1 VKVNKGASF
10 PTRLRLGFVVVSWI
24 SPCVL
29 LIVNVVKIFIDTN
42 WAYWVYCAA
51 KERMDLMKDVSDRV
65 RKLPFAVARS
75 SRATLVEQVV
85 DGLRQCILSG
95 FYKVGDILPT
105 TRDLAT
111 QLGVSRIVTRA
122 AIAELTREELIN
134 PKPGV
139 GCMVLGRSG
148 KVWKGNVLFIT
159 RSNGRTYY
167 VNVFT
172 SILRERLVS
181 TGWRFT
187 QVTVTPDS
195 KGHADVSELDLWLS
209 HPVTL
214 AIVMFDNPAAE
225 RILSRSGVPFVT
237 LGNKTVCRTKGC
249 VGHVQYDRTTAAE
262 ELAAEIK
269 KVGVESVLQVGME
282 KFDDVAKELHKVDIS
297 LKRWEIPPTPGGKL
311 PQSLSFAVR
320 DAFAERISK
329 SRKWLPDL
337 IYFSDD
343 HACVGALAALTAAG
357 VRIPEDVRVVTWS
370 NAGNEPVYAK
380 ELTRIEMDPEDDA
393 GKFAEAILL
402 HLEGCAGAFPITLVP
417 EFRKGASL

>member
-1 VKVNKGASF
+1 
-10 PTRLRLGFVVVSWI
+10 
-24 SPCVL
+24 
-29 LIVNVVKIFIDTN
+29 
-42 WAYWVYCAA
+42 
-51 KERMDLMKDVSDRV
+51 MDLMKEISDRV

-105 TRDLAT
+105 TRDLAAM
-111 QLGVSRIVTRA
+111 LGVSRIVTRA
-122 AIAELTREELIN
+122 AVAELTKEELIN

-139 GCMVLGRSG
+139 GCVVLGRGG
-148 KVWKGNVLFIT
+148 KLWKGNVLFIS

-172 SILRERLVS
+172 SMLRERLVS

-195 KGHADVSELDLWLS
+195 KGHADVSELELWLS

-237 LGNKTVCRTKGC
+237 LGNKTICRTKGC

-262 ELAAEIK
+262 ELAGMARSS
-269 KVGVESVLQVGME
+269 GVKSALQVGME
-282 KFDDVAKELHKVDIS
+282 KFDDVGEALRCAGIRSKI
-297 LKRWEIPPTPGGKL
+297 WNIPAIPGGKL

-320 DAFAERISK
+320 DAFAQRLSK
-329 SRKWLPDL
+329 SKSWLPDM

-343 HACVGALAALTAAG
+343 HACVGALVALTAAG
-357 VRIPEDVRVVTWS
+357 VRVPEDIRVVTWS

-393 GKFAEAILL
+393 GKFGEAILS
-402 HLEGCAGAFPITLVP
+402 HLEGCAGAFPLTLGP
-417 EFRKGASL
+417 KFREGETA

>member
-1 VKVNKGASF
+1 MKVSKSASF

-24 SPCVL
+24 SPCAF

-42 WAYWVYCAA
+42 WAYWVYYGI
-51 KERMDLMKDVSDRV
+51 KEKIALMNELTDRGA
-65 RKLPFAVARS
+65 KLPFAVARS

-95 FYKVGDILPT
+95 FYKVGDVLPT
-105 TRDLAT
+105 TRDLAA

-122 AIAELTREELIN
+122 AVAELTKEELIN

-139 GCMVLGRSG
+139 GCMVLGRGG
-148 KVWKGNVLFIT
+148 KVWKGNVLFIS

-187 QVTVTPDS
+187 QVTVTPGS
-195 KGHADVSELDLWLS
+195 KGDADVSELELWLS

-237 LGNKTVCRTKGC
+237 LDNKALCRTKGC
-249 VGHVQYDRTTAAE
+249 VGHVRYDRTAGAAE
-262 ELAAEIK
+262 FAAEIK
-269 KVGVESVLQVGME
+269 KAGVESVLQVGME

-297 LKRWEIPPTPGGKL
+297 LKRWEIPPAPGGKL

-357 VRIPEDVRVVTWS
+357 VRIPEDVRVATWA
-370 NAGNEPVYAK
+370 NRGNCPVHTKPLA
-380 ELTRIEMDPEDDA
+380 RMEMDPENDA
-393 GKFAEAILL
+393 KKVAAALVDC
-402 HLEGCAGAFPITLVP
+402 LEGRGGVFPLTLGPVFK
-417 EFRKGASL
+417 EGASL

>member
-1 VKVNKGASF
+1 MFA
-10 PTRLRLGFVVVSWI
+10 LRCFREKNRENFLDFKWV
-24 SPCVL
+24 
-29 LIVNVVKIFIDTN
+29 
-42 WAYWVYCAA
+42 YWVYYGA
-51 KERMDLMKDVSDRV
+51 KEKIALMNELTDRGA
-65 RKLPFAVARS
+65 KLPFAVARS

-139 GCMVLGRSG
+139 GCMVLGCGG
-148 KVWKGNVLFIT
+148 KVWKGNVLFIS

-172 SILRERLVS
+172 SILREKLVS

-195 KGHADVSELDLWLS
+195 KGHADVSELELWLS

-214 AIVMFDNPAAE
+214 AIVMFDNPAVE

-237 LGNKTVCRTKGC
+237 LGNKTICRTKGC

-262 ELAAEIK
+262 ELAGMARSS
-269 KVGVESVLQVGME
+269 GVKSALQVGME
-282 KFDDVAKELHKVDIS
+282 KFDDVGEALRCAGIRFKI
-297 LKRWEIPPTPGGKL
+297 WNIPAMPGGKL

-320 DAFAERISK
+320 DAFAQRLSK
-329 SRKWLPDL
+329 SKSWLPDM

-343 HACVGALAALTAAG
+343 HACVGALVALTAAG
-357 VRIPEDVRVVTWS
+357 VRVPEDIRVVTWS

-393 GKFAEAILL
+393 GKFGEAILS
-402 HLEGCAGAFPITLVP
+402 HLEGCARAFPLTLGP
-417 EFRKGASL
+417 KFREGETA